1 MPLTTNLDTED
12 RNDDTGDTPENNH
25 IFIAQIP
32 GPTNTAHGWGH
43 GTNQQNVNATLAW
56 RGHTTVL
63 ERNPLSFILMCVN
76 AGGGPNPRKKTERP
90 TTQVDYYPHNAWSK
104 MASSTS

>member
-1 MPLTTNLDTED
+1 MPLATNLDTED

-43 GTNQQNVNATLAW
+43 ATNQHNVNATLAW
-56 RGHTTVL
+56 R
-63 ERNPLSFILMCVN
+63 
-76 AGGGPNPRKKTERP
+76 
-90 TTQVDYYPHNAWSK
+90 
-104 MASSTS
+104 

>member
-12 RNDDTGDTPENNH
+12 RNDDTGDTPEDNH

-32 GPTNTAHGWGH
+32 GPTNTAHGLGH
-43 GTNQQNVNATLAW
+43 GTNQHNVNATLAW

-63 ERNPLSFILMCVN
+63 ERNPLSSSSC
-76 AGGGPNPRKKTERP
+76 ASTQEAASTQGRKIEQQ
-90 TTQVDYYPHNAWSK
+90 TTQADYYRHNA
-104 MASSTS
+104 